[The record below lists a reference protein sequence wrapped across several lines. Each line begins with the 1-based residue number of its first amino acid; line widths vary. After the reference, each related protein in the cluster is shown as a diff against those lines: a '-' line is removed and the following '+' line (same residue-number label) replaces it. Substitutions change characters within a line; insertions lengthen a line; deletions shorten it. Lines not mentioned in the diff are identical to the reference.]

1 MTFTGDWTHD
11 AGIVGVLGCL
21 FGYLLAVVPDWL
33 TRRRERRDR
42 ARGVPT
48 RRAR

>member
-1 MTFTGDWTHD
+1 MTDWQRD
-11 AGIVGVLGCL
+11 SGIFGLVGGLL
-21 FGYLLAVVPDWL
+21 GYLLAVVPDWL
-33 TRRRERRDR
+33 GRRRERLDR